1 MADGVLHAGVGIDDH
16 LAGRVIDKPD
26 RQRHGQLTS
35 SGFGELPAAQAGSDE
50 VQLGFLCRTCRYANQ
65 WRHRCTDPEP

>member
-1 MADGVLHAGVGIDDH
+1 MADGVLHAGVGVDDH

-35 SGFGELPAAQAGSDE
+35 SGFGELPAAEAGPDE
-50 VQLGFLCRTCRYANQ
+50 VQLGFA
-65 WRHRCTDPEP
+65 HRALQAEQQPIVEIGRVV